1 MAIAKADQ
9 ECESSFAQRLARIPR
24 CFFVNAPAISIEG
37 TDGTLSLQSAIRSVA
52 HHLNLIAIEVDSG
65 APRLKSLRE
74 NSVLRK
80 GTGGTFT

>member
-1 MAIAKADQ
+1 
-9 ECESSFAQRLARIPR
+9 
-24 CFFVNAPAISIEG
+24 
-37 TDGTLSLQSAIRSVA
+37 
-52 HHLNLIAIEVDSG
+52 LIAIEVDSG